1 MQRQDVIKRYNLPT
15 EIKYCKR
22 CTISN
27 QRPRISFDEEG
38 VCSACRYAEQKEKIN
53 WLDRENEL
61 IDLCNQHRKNNGGY
75 DVIVPCSGGK
85 DGSFVAHQLKYK
97 YKMNPLCVTWA
108 PNIYTDIGRQNLQN
122 FIASGFDH
130 ITGMANPVVNRKLV
144 NLSFIH
150 LGDPFQAFIYGQTNF
165 PLKMAIAHDVS
176 LIMYGENGEVEYGG
190 DMKNAF
196 RPDREIADHDKHYFS
211 GLAPEFWLEHG
222 LSNSDLYTYQAPP
235 YQRILENKTKIHFMG
250 YYKKWDPQE
259 NYYYCVENTG
269 FSANSERTEG
279 TYSKYASLDDAIDG
293 FHYWLG
299 FIKFGIGRS
308 TSDTAHEIRDG
319 KITRNEGIGL
329 VRKYDGE
336 FPKKNFSQFLEY
348 ANLNEDLFWQVVDS
362 WRSDHIWKKKGNDWC
377 LRRPIWDEAGKTE
390 PCEPRD

>member
-1 MQRQDVIKRYNLPT
+1 
-15 EIKYCKR
+15 
-22 CTISN
+22 
-27 QRPRISFDEEG
+27 
-38 VCSACRYAEQKEKIN
+38 
-53 WLDRENEL
+53 
-61 IDLCNQHRKNNGGY
+61 
-75 DVIVPCSGGK
+75 
-85 DGSFVAHQLKYK
+85 
-97 YKMNPLCVTWA
+97 
-108 PNIYTDIGRQNLQN
+108 
-122 FIASGFDH
+122 
-130 ITGMANPVVNRKLV
+130 
-144 NLSFIH
+144 
-150 LGDPFQAFIYGQTNF
+150 
-165 PLKMAIAHDVS
+165 
-176 LIMYGENGEVEYGG
+176 
-190 DMKNAF
+190 
-196 RPDREIADHDKHYFS
+196 
-211 GLAPEFWLEHG
+211 
-222 LSNSDLYTYQAPP
+222 
-235 YQRILENKTKIHFMG
+235 MG